1 MRASDRV
8 NLSSPALTKGQLTVT
23 PIKKLQE
30 NSMYWRYR
38 FFTRRQLA
46 VRRWWRELRQSRLR
60 PRAFRQAQ
68 PGTRFAPVRGRGMA
82 AVNPY
87 ARSGRIDSRRGI
99 AFVVAIA
106 AGWTAMDLT
115 SLNQASLLIGLARIL
130 TLAAVAF
137 AFSRFW

>member
-1 MRASDRV
+1 
-8 NLSSPALTKGQLTVT
+8 
-23 PIKKLQE
+23 
-30 NSMYWRYR
+30 MYWRYR

-60 PRAFRQAQ
+60 PRDFRQAQ
-68 PGTRFAPVRGRGMA
+68 LRTRFAPARGRGMA

-87 ARSGRIDSRRGI
+87 ARTSGIDSRRGI

-106 AGWTAMDLT
+106 AVWTAMDLT
-115 SLNQASLLIGLARIL
+115 SLNQAGLLIGLARIA

-137 AFSRFW
+137 VFSRFW

>member
-1 MRASDRV
+1 MNRGQ
-8 NLSSPALTKGQLTVT
+8 PAVT

-46 VRRWWRELRQSRLR
+46 VRRWWRELRQTRLR
-60 PRAFRQAQ
+60 PRDLRQAQ
-68 PGTRFAPVRGRGMA
+68 LRNRFAPVRGRGMA

-87 ARSGRIDSRRGI
+87 ARTGGVDSRRGI

-106 AGWTAMDLT
+106 AVWTAMDLT
-115 SLNQASLLIGLARIL
+115 SLSQTGLLIGLARIA

-137 AFSRFW
+137 VFSRFW